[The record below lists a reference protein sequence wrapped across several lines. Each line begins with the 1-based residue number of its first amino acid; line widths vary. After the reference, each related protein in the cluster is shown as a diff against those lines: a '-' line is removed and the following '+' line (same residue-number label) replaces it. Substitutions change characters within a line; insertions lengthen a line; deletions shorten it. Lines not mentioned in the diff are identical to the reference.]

1 MYEFLRISLS
11 FENIG
16 YSMHSIVRILREKRE
31 HPPTIIILLV
41 YHEKK
46 NSVLA
51 VNSSRI
57 T

>member
-11 FENIG
+11 FENTG

-46 NSVLA
+46 IA
-51 VNSSRI
+51 CWR
-57 T
+57 